1 MKIKTILSVL
11 VLTIFLFGCSNKEEK
26 PVEKVI
32 RSVKAMYVN
41 GDESGLGL
49 GYPGVTKANQEAEI
63 SFRVSGPIIGMNI
76 IEGGMVKKG
85 QLIAEIDPRDYKV
98 DLQSAQ
104 ARYDQAKV
112 EKERYYRLWKKGS
125 VAKNDYDRK
134 YANFKEAE
142 SNLQTA
148 KNNLKDTK
156 VYAPFT
162 GYYGPKRAEI
172 GDVVKAKQP
181 ITTVVDL
188 SKIEVLTTIPERLA
202 VKFRDFEGYKIK
214 FDAYPDTVFL
224 ASLKNIEKKPTA
236 EGYPLHLY
244 LEHKQ
249 IAKDKN
255 QKKVT
260 AGMSCR
266 VNISLK
272 KEQKENTEDED
283 IIVPIAAVFEGEA
296 DDVSSVWIINKETMT
311 VKKQNVVL
319 GSLVGKD
326 RIQIKSG
333 LKPGQLIVTAGSKR
347 LVEGEQV
354 KILDQANFN

>member
-1 MKIKTILSVL
+1 M
-11 VLTIFLFGCSNKEEK
+11 
-26 PVEKVI
+26 
-32 RSVKAMYVN
+32 
-41 GDESGLGL
+41 
-49 GYPGVTKANQEAEI
+49 
-63 SFRVSGPIIGMNI
+63 
-76 IEGGMVKKG
+76 
-85 QLIAEIDPRDYKV
+85 
-98 DLQSAQ
+98 
-104 ARYDQAKV
+104 
-112 EKERYYRLWKKGS
+112 WKKGS

-156 VYAPFT
+156 VYAPFA
-162 GYYGPKRAEI
+162 GFFGPKLAEK
-172 GDVVKAKQP
+172 GDVIKAKQP

-188 SKIEVLTTIPERLA
+188 SKIEVVTTIPERLA
-202 VKFRDFEGYKIK
+202 LQYKNFDSYKIK
-214 FDAYPDTVFL
+214 FDVYPDTVFL

-249 IAKDKN
+249 SAKNKN

-272 KEQKENTEDED
+272 KEKNKNTDNED
-283 IIVPIAAVFEGEA
+283 IIVPVAAVFEGEA
-296 DDVSSVWIINKETMT
+296 DDVPSVWIIDKETMT
-311 VKKQNVVL
+311 VKKQNIVL
-319 GSLVGKD
+319 GNLVGKD
-326 RIQIKSG
+326 KIQIKSG

-347 LVEGEQV
+347 LVDGEQI

>member
-1 MKIKTILSVL
+1 MKIKTVLSIL
-11 VLTIFLFGCSNKEEK
+11 VLTFFLISCGSKEEK
-26 PVEKVI
+26 TVEKVI
-32 RSVKAMYVN
+32 RPVKAMYVN

-63 SFRVSGPIIGMNI
+63 SFRVSGPIVALNV
-76 IEGGMVKKG
+76 IEGAMVKKG
-85 QLIAEIDPRDYKV
+85 QLIAEIDPRDYQV
-98 DLQSAQ
+98 ELQSAQ
-104 ARYDQAKV
+104 ARYNQAKV
-112 EKERYYRLWKKGS
+112 EKERYYNLWKKGS

-162 GYYGPKRAEI
+162 GYYGPKLAEK
-172 GDVVKAKQP
+172 GDVVQAKQA
-181 ITTVVDL
+181 ITTIVDL
-188 SKIEVLTTIPERLA
+188 SRIEVVTTIPERLA
-202 VKFRDFEGYKIK
+202 VKFNDFESYKIK
-214 FDAYPDTVFL
+214 FDAYPDTVFA

-249 IAKDKN
+249 TVKNKN

-266 VNISLK
+266 VNIFLKTVK
-272 KEQKENTEDED
+272 KENAEDED
-283 IIVPIAAVFEGEA
+283 IIVPVAAVFEGEA
-296 DDVSSVWIINKETMT
+296 DNVPSVWIIDKKTMT
-311 VKKQNVVL
+311 VKKQNIVL

-333 LKPGQLIVTAGSKR
+333 LKAGQLIVTAGSKR
-347 LVEGEQV
+347 LVEGEQI